1 MCVSGRPY
9 AENHDDILKLNTMTS
24 VREGDSMDERYNVYS
39 SYLKQ
44 TYGEKVYK
52 LPISI
57 PDTCPN
63 RDGTLGTYGCAFCG
77 TIGAGYENL
86 PASLTVDQQIEAN
99 IAHIGPKYKARKFI
113 AYFQNFTNT
122 YIRPDVFR
130 QYLKTACQPDI
141 VGIAIATRPD
151 CIHPVYLDIMAEIR
165 EEYGVDILVEL
176 GLQTVNYKTLQK
188 INRGHTLAEYIDAM
202 MMLRAYLFRNCTHVI
217 LDLPWDTMEDVV
229 ETAKVISALPTH
241 EIKLHALYIIKNTV
255 MAKWYHAGDIS
266 LIPVEEYVNR
276 VVTFLEYTRSDIV
289 FQRLIGRAPK
299 EATEFANWGMGWWK
313 IRDMIDAELQRRD
326 TFQGKKCDY
335 LQGKAVRKFT
345 DQ

>member
-1 MCVSGRPY
+1 M
-9 AENHDDILKLNTMTS
+9 N
-24 VREGDSMDERYNVYS
+24 ERYNVYS
-39 SYLKQ
+39 TYLKER
-44 TYGEKVYK
+44 YGEKVYK

-63 RDGTLGTYGCAFCG
+63 RDGTLGTRGCAFCG
-77 TIGAGYENL
+77 SIGAGYENL
-86 PASLTVDQQIEAN
+86 PADMTIQRQIEAN
-99 IAHIGPKYKARKFI
+99 IAHIQPKYKANKFI

-130 QYLKTACQPDI
+130 QYLIEACRPDI
-141 VGIAIATRPD
+141 VGIAVATRPD
-151 CIHPVYLDIMAEIR
+151 CVNTTYFDIMAEIK
-165 EEYGVDILVEL
+165 ETYGVDILVEF

-202 MMLRAYLFRNCTHVI
+202 MMIQAYPFRNCTHVI

-229 ETAKVISALPTH
+229 ETAKIISALPTH

-255 MAKWYHAGDIS
+255 MADWYKAGEIQLIS
-266 LIPVEEYVNR
+266 AEEYVDR
-276 VVTFLEYTRSDIV
+276 VVTFLEYTRPDIV

-313 IRDMIDAELQRRD
+313 IRDMIDAELARRD
-326 TFQGKKCDY
+326 TRQGAKCTY
-335 LQGKAVRKFT
+335 LHGKAVRKFT
-345 DQ
+345 D

>member
-1 MCVSGRPY
+1 M
-9 AENHDDILKLNTMTS
+9 N
-24 VREGDSMDERYNVYS
+24 ERYNVYS
-39 SYLKQ
+39 TYLKER
-44 TYGEKVYK
+44 YGEKVYK

-63 RDGTLGTYGCAFCG
+63 RDGTLGTRGCAFCG
-77 TIGAGYENL
+77 SIGAGYENL
-86 PASLTVDQQIEAN
+86 SADMTIQRQIEAN
-99 IAHIGPKYKARKFI
+99 IAHIQPKYKANKFI

-130 QYLKTACQPDI
+130 QYLIEACRPDI
-141 VGIAIATRPD
+141 VGIAVATRPD
-151 CIHPVYLDIMAEIR
+151 CVNTTYFDIMAEIK
-165 EEYGVDILVEL
+165 ETYGVDILVEF

-202 MMLRAYLFRNCTHVI
+202 MMIQAYPFRNCTHVI

-229 ETAKVISALPTH
+229 ETAKIISALPTH

-255 MAKWYHAGDIS
+255 MADWYKAGEIQLIS
-266 LIPVEEYVNR
+266 SEEYVDR
-276 VVTFLEYTRSDIV
+276 VVTFLEYTRPDIV

-313 IRDMIDAELQRRD
+313 IRDMIDAELVRRD
-326 TFQGKKCDY
+326 TRQGAKCTY
-335 LQGKAVRKFT
+335 LHGKAVRKFT
-345 DQ
+345 DY

>member
-1 MCVSGRPY
+1 M
-9 AENHDDILKLNTMTS
+9 N
-24 VREGDSMDERYNVYS
+24 ERYNVYS
-39 SYLKQ
+39 TYLKER
-44 TYGEKVYK
+44 YGEKVYK

-63 RDGTLGTYGCAFCG
+63 RDGTLGTRGCAFCG
-77 TIGAGYENL
+77 SIGAGYENL
-86 PASLTVDQQIEAN
+86 PADMTIRRQIEAN
-99 IAHIGPKYKARKFI
+99 IAHIQPKYKANKFI

-130 QYLKTACQPDI
+130 QYLIEACRPDI
-141 VGIAIATRPD
+141 VGIAVATRPD
-151 CIHPVYLDIMAEIR
+151 CVNTTYFDIMADIKEN
-165 EEYGVDILVEL
+165 YGVDILVEF

-202 MMLRAYLFRNCTHVI
+202 MMIQAYPFRNCTHVI

-229 ETAKVISALPTH
+229 ETAKIISALPTH

-255 MAKWYHAGDIS
+255 MADWYKAGEIQLIS
-266 LIPVEEYVNR
+266 AEEYVDR
-276 VVTFLEYTRSDIV
+276 VVTFLEYTRPDIV

-313 IRDMIDAELQRRD
+313 IRDMIDAELVRRD
-326 TFQGKKCDY
+326 TRQGAKCTY
-335 LQGKAVRKFT
+335 LHGKAVRKFT
-345 DQ
+345 DY

>member
-1 MCVSGRPY
+1 M
-9 AENHDDILKLNTMTS
+9 N
-24 VREGDSMDERYNVYS
+24 ERYNVYS
-39 SYLKQ
+39 TYLKER
-44 TYGEKVYK
+44 YGEKVYK

-63 RDGTLGTYGCAFCG
+63 RDGTLGTRGCAFCG
-77 TIGAGYENL
+77 SIGAGYENL
-86 PASLTVDQQIEAN
+86 PADMTIQRQIEAN
-99 IAHIGPKYKARKFI
+99 IAHIQPKYKANKFI

-130 QYLKTACQPDI
+130 QYLIEACRPDI
-141 VGIAIATRPD
+141 VGIAVATRPD
-151 CIHPVYLDIMAEIR
+151 CVNTTYFDIMAEIK
-165 EEYGVDILVEL
+165 ENYGVDILVEF

-202 MMLRAYLFRNCTHVI
+202 MMIQAYPFRNCTHVI

-229 ETAKVISALPTH
+229 ETAKIISALPTH

-255 MAKWYHAGDIS
+255 MADWYKTGEIQLIS
-266 LIPVEEYVNR
+266 AEEYVDR
-276 VVTFLEYTRSDIV
+276 VVTFLEYTRPDIV

-313 IRDMIDAELQRRD
+313 IRDMIDAELVRRD
-326 TFQGKKCDY
+326 TRQGAKCTY
-335 LQGKAVRKFT
+335 LHGKAVRKFI
-345 DQ
+345 DY

>member
-1 MCVSGRPY
+1 M
-9 AENHDDILKLNTMTS
+9 N
-24 VREGDSMDERYNVYS
+24 ERYNVYS
-39 SYLKQ
+39 TYLKER
-44 TYGEKVYK
+44 YGEKVYK

-63 RDGTLGTYGCAFCG
+63 RDGTLGTRGCAFCG
-77 TIGAGYENL
+77 SIGAGYENL
-86 PASLTVDQQIEAN
+86 PADMTIQRQIEAN
-99 IAHIGPKYKARKFI
+99 IAHIQPKYKANKFI

-130 QYLKTACQPDI
+130 QYLIEACRPDI
-141 VGIAIATRPD
+141 VGIAVATRPD
-151 CIHPVYLDIMAEIR
+151 CVNTTYFDIMAEIKAT
-165 EEYGVDILVEL
+165 YGVDILVEF

-202 MMLRAYLFRNCTHVI
+202 MMIQAYPFRNCTHVI

-229 ETAKVISALPTH
+229 ETAKIISALPTH

-255 MAKWYHAGDIS
+255 MADWYKAGEIQLIS
-266 LIPVEEYVNR
+266 AEEYVDR
-276 VVTFLEYTRSDIV
+276 VVTFLEYTRPDIV

-313 IRDMIDAELQRRD
+313 IRDMIDAELVRRD
-326 TFQGKKCDY
+326 TRQGAKCTY
-335 LQGKAVRKFT
+335 LHGKAVRKFT
-345 DQ
+345 DY

>member
-1 MCVSGRPY
+1 M
-9 AENHDDILKLNTMTS
+9 N
-24 VREGDSMDERYNVYS
+24 ERYNVYS
-39 SYLKQ
+39 TYLKER
-44 TYGEKVYK
+44 YGEKVYK

-63 RDGTLGTYGCAFCG
+63 RDGTLGTRGCAFCG
-77 TIGAGYENL
+77 SIGAGYENL
-86 PASLTVDQQIEAN
+86 PADMTIQRQIEAN
-99 IAHIGPKYKARKFI
+99 IAHIQPKYKANKFI

-130 QYLKTACQPDI
+130 QYLIEACRPDI
-141 VGIAIATRPD
+141 VGIAVATRPD
-151 CIHPVYLDIMAEIR
+151 CVNTTYFDIMAEIK
-165 EEYGVDILVEL
+165 ETYGVDILVEF

-202 MMLRAYLFRNCTHVI
+202 MMIQTYPFRNCTHVI

-229 ETAKVISALPTH
+229 ETAKIISALPTH

-255 MAKWYHAGDIS
+255 MADWYKAGEIQLIS
-266 LIPVEEYVNR
+266 AAEYVDR
-276 VVTFLEYTRSDIV
+276 VVTFLEYTRPDIV

-313 IRDMIDAELQRRD
+313 IRDMIDAELARRN
-326 TFQGKKCDY
+326 TRQGAKCTY
-335 LQGKAVRKFT
+335 LHGKAVRKFT
-345 DQ
+345 DY

>member
-1 MCVSGRPY
+1 M
-9 AENHDDILKLNTMTS
+9 N
-24 VREGDSMDERYNVYS
+24 ERYNVYS
-39 SYLKQ
+39 TYLKER
-44 TYGEKVYK
+44 YGEKVYK

-63 RDGTLGTYGCAFCG
+63 RDGTLGTRGCAFCG
-77 TIGAGYENL
+77 SIGAGYENL
-86 PASLTVDQQIEAN
+86 PADMTIQRQIEAN
-99 IAHIGPKYKARKFI
+99 IAHIQPKYKANKFI

-130 QYLKTACQPDI
+130 QYLIEACRPDI
-141 VGIAIATRPD
+141 VGIAVATRPD
-151 CIHPVYLDIMAEIR
+151 CVNTTYFDIMAEIK
-165 EEYGVDILVEL
+165 ETYGVDILVEF

-202 MMLRAYLFRNCTHVI
+202 MMIQAYPFRNCTHVI

-229 ETAKVISALPTH
+229 ETAKIISALPTH

-255 MAKWYHAGDIS
+255 MADWYKTGEIQLIS
-266 LIPVEEYVNR
+266 AKEYVDR
-276 VVTFLEYTRSDIV
+276 VVTFLEYTRPDIV

-313 IRDMIDAELQRRD
+313 IRDMIDAELVRRD
-326 TFQGKKCDY
+326 TRQGAKCTY
-335 LQGKAVRKFT
+335 LHGKAVRKFT
-345 DQ
+345 DY

>member
-1 MCVSGRPY
+1 M
-9 AENHDDILKLNTMTS
+9 N
-24 VREGDSMDERYNVYS
+24 ERYNVYS
-39 SYLKQ
+39 TYLKER
-44 TYGEKVYK
+44 YGEKVYK

-63 RDGTLGTYGCAFCG
+63 RDGTLGTRGCAFCG
-77 TIGAGYENL
+77 SIGAGYENL
-86 PASLTVDQQIEAN
+86 PADMTIRRQIEAN
-99 IAHIGPKYKARKFI
+99 IAHIQPKYKANKFI

-130 QYLKTACQPDI
+130 QYLIEACRPDI
-141 VGIAIATRPD
+141 VGIAVATRPD
-151 CIHPVYLDIMAEIR
+151 CVNTTYFDIMADIKEN
-165 EEYGVDILVEL
+165 YGVDILVEF

-202 MMLRAYLFRNCTHVI
+202 MMIQAYPFRNCTHVI

-229 ETAKVISALPTH
+229 ETAKIISALPTH

-255 MAKWYHAGDIS
+255 MADWYKAGEIQLIS
-266 LIPVEEYVNR
+266 AEEYVDR
-276 VVTFLEYTRSDIV
+276 VVTFLEYTRPDIV

-313 IRDMIDAELQRRD
+313 IRDMIDAELARRD
-326 TFQGKKCDY
+326 TRQGAKCTY
-335 LQGKAVRKFT
+335 LHGKAVRKFT
-345 DQ
+345 DY

>member
-1 MCVSGRPY
+1 M
-9 AENHDDILKLNTMTS
+9 N
-24 VREGDSMDERYNVYS
+24 ERYNVYS
-39 SYLKQ
+39 TYLKER
-44 TYGEKVYK
+44 YGEKVYK

-63 RDGTLGTYGCAFCG
+63 RDGTLGTRGCAFCG
-77 TIGAGYENL
+77 SIGAGYENL
-86 PASLTVDQQIEAN
+86 PADMTIQRQIEAN
-99 IAHIGPKYKARKFI
+99 IAHIQPKYKANKFI

-130 QYLKTACQPDI
+130 QYLIEACRPDI
-141 VGIAIATRPD
+141 VGIAVATRPD
-151 CIHPVYLDIMAEIR
+151 CVNTTYFDIMAEIK
-165 EEYGVDILVEL
+165 ETYGVDILVEF

-202 MMLRAYLFRNCTHVI
+202 MMIQAYPFRNCTHVI

-229 ETAKVISALPTH
+229 ETAKIISALPTH

-255 MAKWYHAGDIS
+255 MADWYKAGEIQLIS
-266 LIPVEEYVNR
+266 AEEYVDR
-276 VVTFLEYTRSDIV
+276 VVTFLEYTRPDIV

-313 IRDMIDAELQRRD
+313 IRDMIDAELARRD
-326 TFQGKKCDY
+326 TRQGAKCTY
-335 LQGKAVRKFT
+335 LHGKAVRKFT
-345 DQ
+345 DY

>member
-1 MCVSGRPY
+1 M
-9 AENHDDILKLNTMTS
+9 N
-24 VREGDSMDERYNVYS
+24 ERYDVYS
-39 SYLKQ
+39 TYLKER
-44 TYGEKVYK
+44 YGEKVYK

-63 RDGTLGTYGCAFCG
+63 RDGTLGTRGCAFCG
-77 TIGAGYENL
+77 SIGAGYENL
-86 PASLTVDQQIEAN
+86 PADMTIQRQIEAN
-99 IAHIGPKYKARKFI
+99 IAHIQPKYKANKFI

-130 QYLKTACQPDI
+130 QYLIEACRPDI
-141 VGIAIATRPD
+141 VGIAVATRPD
-151 CIHPVYLDIMAEIR
+151 CVNTTYFDIMAEIK
-165 EEYGVDILVEL
+165 ETYGVDILVEF

-202 MMLRAYLFRNCTHVI
+202 MMIQAYPFRNCTHVI

-229 ETAKVISALPTH
+229 ETAKIISALPTH

-255 MAKWYHAGDIS
+255 MADWYKTGEIQLIS
-266 LIPVEEYVNR
+266 AEEYVDR
-276 VVTFLEYTRSDIV
+276 VVTFLEYTRPDIV

-313 IRDMIDAELQRRD
+313 IRDMIDAELVRRD
-326 TFQGKKCDY
+326 TRQGAKCTY
-335 LQGKAVRKFT
+335 LHGKAVRKFT
-345 DQ
+345 DY

>member
-1 MCVSGRPY
+1 M
-9 AENHDDILKLNTMTS
+9 N
-24 VREGDSMDERYNVYS
+24 ERYNVYS
-39 SYLKQ
+39 TYLKER
-44 TYGEKVYK
+44 YGEKVYK

-63 RDGTLGTYGCAFCG
+63 RDGTLGTRGCAFCG
-77 TIGAGYENL
+77 SIGAGYENL
-86 PASLTVDQQIEAN
+86 PADMTIQRQIEAN
-99 IAHIGPKYKARKFI
+99 IAHIQPKYKANKFI

-130 QYLKTACQPDI
+130 QYLIEACRPDI
-141 VGIAIATRPD
+141 VGIAVATRPD
-151 CIHPVYLDIMAEIR
+151 CVNTTYFDIMAEIK
-165 EEYGVDILVEL
+165 ETYGVDILVEF

-202 MMLRAYLFRNCTHVI
+202 MMIQAYPFRNCTHVI

-229 ETAKVISALPTH
+229 ETAKIISALPTH

-255 MAKWYHAGDIS
+255 MADWYKAGEIQLIS
-266 LIPVEEYVNR
+266 AEEYVDR
-276 VVTFLEYTRSDIV
+276 VVTFLEYTRPDIV

-313 IRDMIDAELQRRD
+313 IRDMIDAELAQRD
-326 TFQGKKCDY
+326 TRQGAKCTY
-335 LQGKAVRKFT
+335 LHGKAVRKFT
-345 DQ
+345 DY

>member
-1 MCVSGRPY
+1 M
-9 AENHDDILKLNTMTS
+9 N
-24 VREGDSMDERYNVYS
+24 ERYNVYS
-39 SYLKQ
+39 TYLKER
-44 TYGEKVYK
+44 YGEKVYK

-63 RDGTLGTYGCAFCG
+63 RDGTLGTRGCAFCG
-77 TIGAGYENL
+77 SIGAGYENL
-86 PASLTVDQQIEAN
+86 PADMTIQRQIEAN
-99 IAHIGPKYKARKFI
+99 IAHIQPKYKANKFI

-130 QYLKTACQPDI
+130 QYLIEACRPDI
-141 VGIAIATRPD
+141 VGIAVATRPD
-151 CIHPVYLDIMAEIR
+151 CVNTTYFDIMAEIK
-165 EEYGVDILVEL
+165 ETYGVDILVEF

-202 MMLRAYLFRNCTHVI
+202 MMIQAYPFRNCTHVI

-229 ETAKVISALPTH
+229 ETAKIISALPTH

-255 MAKWYHAGDIS
+255 MADWYKAGEIQIIS
-266 LIPVEEYVNR
+266 AEEYVDR
-276 VVTFLEYTRSDIV
+276 VVTFLEYTRPDIV

-313 IRDMIDAELQRRD
+313 IRDMIDAELARRD
-326 TFQGKKCDY
+326 TRQGAKCTY
-335 LQGKAVRKFT
+335 LHGKAVRKFT
-345 DQ
+345 DY

>member
-1 MCVSGRPY
+1 M
-9 AENHDDILKLNTMTS
+9 N
-24 VREGDSMDERYNVYS
+24 ERYNVYS
-39 SYLKQ
+39 TYLKER
-44 TYGEKVYK
+44 YGEKVYK

-63 RDGTLGTYGCAFCG
+63 RDGTLGTRGCAFCG
-77 TIGAGYENL
+77 SIGAGYENL
-86 PASLTVDQQIEAN
+86 PADMTIQRQIEAN
-99 IAHIGPKYKARKFI
+99 IAHIQPKYKANKFI

-130 QYLKTACQPDI
+130 QYLIEACRPDI
-141 VGIAIATRPD
+141 VGIAVATRPD
-151 CIHPVYLDIMAEIR
+151 CVNSTYFDIMAEIK
-165 EEYGVDILVEL
+165 ETYGVDILVEF

-202 MMLRAYLFRNCTHVI
+202 MMIQAYPFRNCTHVI

-229 ETAKVISALPTH
+229 ETAKIISALPTH

-255 MAKWYHAGDIS
+255 MADWYKAGEIQLIS
-266 LIPVEEYVNR
+266 AEEYVDR
-276 VVTFLEYTRSDIV
+276 VVTFLEYTRPDIV

-313 IRDMIDAELQRRD
+313 IRDMIDAELARRD
-326 TFQGKKCDY
+326 TRQGAKCTY
-335 LQGKAVRKFT
+335 LHGKAVRKFT
-345 DQ
+345 DY